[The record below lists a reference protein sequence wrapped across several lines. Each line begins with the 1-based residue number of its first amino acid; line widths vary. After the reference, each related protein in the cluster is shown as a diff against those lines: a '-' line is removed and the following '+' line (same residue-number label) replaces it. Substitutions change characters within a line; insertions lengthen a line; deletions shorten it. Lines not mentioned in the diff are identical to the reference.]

1 MPVKLPISKMD
12 TVGNPVIYDPILKSL
27 EKQLFLLVY
36 RWKWD
41 ILNGFSHIQSMRLS
55 SENFDSDFISIRYNF
70 SLYDF
75 VVSKF
80 IQSETFPLSL
90 IGINGAE

>member
-36 RWKWD
+36 R
-41 ILNGFSHIQSMRLS
+41 
-55 SENFDSDFISIRYNF
+55 
-70 SLYDF
+70 
-75 VVSKF
+75 
-80 IQSETFPLSL
+80 
-90 IGINGAE
+90 